1 MTTERQDARRRTGVG
16 PNAYAG
22 SMVEHIGREERL
34 EKSEQ
39 IEVAVPS
46 SSRVFR
52 RIYENYFSRRLG
64 LTLTQALV
72 IGQLDAEASHVLNQT
87 ELANRVGLRKTA
99 IGAALD
105 ALVVRGYVHRISDPE
120 DGRAKLLSLT
130 AAGDELARA
139 VDDGF
144 GELAAVSR
152 ANTTQEQRRQ
162 LVGTLNTMRA
172 NLEELEARIMRE
184 PPILAVDQ

>member
-1 MTTERQDARRRTGVG
+1 MIATVTTIITYCGRMPDSVRR
-16 PNAYAG
+16 
-22 SMVEHIGREERL
+22 ELRL
-34 EKSEQ
+34 DKTEQ

-52 RIYENYFSRRLG
+52 RIYETYFASRLG
-64 LTLTQALV
+64 ITLTQALV
-72 IGQLDAEASHVLNQT
+72 VGQLDLESSHVLNQT

-105 ALVVRGYVHRISDPE
+105 ALIVRGYVDRISDPG

-130 AAGDELARA
+130 EKGGELGRAIDE
-139 VDDGF
+139 GF

-152 ANTTQEQRRQ
+152 RHTTREQRMQ
-162 LVGTLNTMRA
+162 LVATLNTMRQ
-172 NLEELEARIMRE
+172 NLEELEAQ
-184 PPILAVDQ
+184 ILQDSARHPLK

>member
-1 MTTERQDARRRTGVG
+1 MLATTLIAYCCEMTDGVRR
-16 PNAYAG
+16 
-22 SMVEHIGREERL
+22 ELRL
-34 EKSEQ
+34 DKSEQ

-52 RIYENYFSRRLG
+52 RIYETYFARRLG
-64 LTLTQALV
+64 ISLTQALV
-72 IGQLDAEASHVLNQT
+72 VGQLDLESSHVLNQT

-105 ALVVRGYVHRISDPE
+105 GLIVRGYVDRISDPG

-130 AAGDELARA
+130 EKGSELGRA
-139 VDDGF
+139 VDESF

-152 ANTTQEQRRQ
+152 QHTTREQRMQ
-162 LVGTLNTMRA
+162 LVATLNVMRQ
-172 NLEELEARIMRE
+172 NLEKLEAQILQD
-184 PPILAVDQ
+184 PIRHSVK